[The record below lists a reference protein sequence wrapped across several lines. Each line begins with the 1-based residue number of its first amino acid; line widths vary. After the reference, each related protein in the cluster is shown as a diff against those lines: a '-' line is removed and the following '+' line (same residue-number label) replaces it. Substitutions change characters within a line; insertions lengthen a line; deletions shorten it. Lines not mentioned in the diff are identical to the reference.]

1 MISDLHFPNIL
12 QAFFNIPE
20 RGIHVRSQV
29 LNDDPKLLYNSM
41 DIVFTRR

>member
-20 RGIHVRSQV
+20 RGIHIRSQV
-29 LNDDPKLLYNSM
+29 LNDAPQLLYNSM
-41 DIVFTRR
+41 DIVFARM